1 MLVDLTHPFAPDI
14 PMFPGFPQ
22 PEILEFRT
30 RAEMAP
36 HYASGT
42 TFVVHRYAF
51 VGNSGTYLDSPFH
64 RWEDGLDLAALP
76 LERVADVSGIV
87 VDVRWQVARGRL
99 AIGAERFEGLQL
111 AGHAVLVCT
120 GWDRYWGTARYL
132 AANPYLTGEAAA
144 SLVAAGAMLVGIDS
158 WNIDDVRNRSRPVH
172 SQLLRAGIPIVENL
186 RDLARLLGRRFRF
199 HAAPIPIR
207 SGSAVPVRAYAC
219 LSGTE
224 A

>member
-14 PMFPGFPQ
+14 PMFPGFPA

-30 RAEMAP
+30 RAEMAL

-76 LERVADVSGIV
+76 LERVAAVPGIV
-87 VDVRWQVARGRL
+87 VDVRWQVARGGL

-111 AGHAVLVCT
+111 AGQAVLVCT

-132 AANPYLTGEAAA
+132 AANPYLTEEAAA
-144 SLVAAGAMLVGIDS
+144 SLVAAGAVLVGIDS

-207 SGSAVPVRAYAC
+207 GGSAVPVRAYAC
-219 LSGTE
+219 LSATE

>member
-1 MLVDLTHPFAPDI
+1 
-14 PMFPGFPQ
+14 
-22 PEILEFRT
+22 
-30 RAEMAP
+30 
-36 HYASGT
+36 
-42 TFVVHRYAF
+42 
-51 VGNSGTYLDSPFH
+51 
-64 RWEDGLDLAALP
+64 
-76 LERVADVSGIV
+76 
-87 VDVRWQVARGRL
+87 
-99 AIGAERFEGLQL
+99 
-111 AGHAVLVCT
+111 
-120 GWDRYWGTARYL
+120 
-132 AANPYLTGEAAA
+132 
-144 SLVAAGAMLVGIDS
+144 MLVGIDS